1 MTKAKYLPRMFR
13 IVYFQVKPANIF
25 CKYLQLT
32 FACLLY
38 KDGGN
43 ECTQEKLQNVKEDL
57 TSNISFQRS
66 VPICFAFSNL
76 RSIKGSAEWSGSK
89 RMRFFLLFLCFTT
102 FPSTKGRSELLDLA
116 RRTRSVLDHYVGKH
130 SSSMHIT
137 IGLVINWFSH

>member
-13 IVYFQVKPANIF
+13 IVYFQVKPANIL

-57 TSNISFQRS
+57 TSNISFQ
-66 VPICFAFSNL
+66 
-76 RSIKGSAEWSGSK
+76 
-89 RMRFFLLFLCFTT
+89 
-102 FPSTKGRSELLDLA
+102 
-116 RRTRSVLDHYVGKH
+116 
-130 SSSMHIT
+130 
-137 IGLVINWFSH
+137 